1 MSKHITIQP
10 NFEISSLLK
19 VKHRDIKL
27 DNFQLYKS
35 GRYALFF
42 GLKKLL
48 EISPTLKDIYIPTF
62 VCPQVLMPIEKLDL
76 DQKFYQIDETLSPD
90 KKYLSNSV
98 DANSIVI
105 VINYFGFPSDWE
117 YFNELKL
124 KTGCTLIADN
134 CHSMLSAY
142 KGRNLSEYGDLS
154 FNSFRKILP
163 VLSGAQLFF
172 NNKKYQLDSEAQTRI
187 PSLSEL
193 LYMMR
198 SLKPGFIKKNLGD
211 TKLVGNYRPDGN
223 NKYFFDEASVNTI
236 DIISKNYFLSSMK
249 NYKNINIRRCENY
262 MSWLNFLPESDFI
275 FLNELKPINDIT
287 PYVFPCIARNKDIMN
302 RWISWG
308 HDKNISIINWS
319 NKRDDLDNNLR
330 LMLLFP
336 VVPDQDIKLVLE
348 NASK

>member
-1 MSKHITIQP
+1 MNRKVTIQP
-10 NFEISSLLK
+10 SFEISSLFK
-19 VKHRDIKL
+19 YKNQNIKE
-27 DNFQLYKS
+27 NNIHLYKS

-48 EISPTLKDIYIPTF
+48 EKSPELKDIYIPNF

-76 DQKFYQIDETLSPD
+76 DQKFYQIDKTLSLD

-98 DANSIVI
+98 NDNSIVM

-134 CHSMLSAY
+134 CHSMLSTY

-163 VLSGAQLFF
+163 VLSGSQLFF
-172 NNKKYQLDSEAQTRI
+172 NNKKYELDSETQTRI

-193 LYMMR
+193 LYMLM
-198 SLKPGFIKKNLGD
+198 SLKPGFIKKHLGD

-223 NKYFFDEASVNTI
+223 NKYFFDEESVNTI
-236 DIISKNYFLSSMK
+236 DIISKNYFLSSME
-249 NYKNINIRRCENY
+249 NYRNINIKRRENY
-262 MSWLNFLPESDFI
+262 MSWLNFLPASDFI
-275 FLNELKPINDIT
+275 FLNELKLNNDIT
-287 PYVFPCIARNKDIMN
+287 PYVFPCIARNEDVMN

-308 HDKNISIINWS
+308 RDKNISIINWS
-319 NKRDDLDNNLR
+319 NKRDDLDNNLK

-336 VVPDQDIKLVLE
+336 IVPNQNIKLVLE